1 MGFIGGTDT
10 LGLGGTRLMLR
21 VLFSFQMMNIDK
33 SIISAPDIITLTVRV
48 ISNVANLINT

>member
-1 MGFIGGTDT
+1 
-10 LGLGGTRLMLR
+10 MLR
-21 VLFSFQMMNIDK
+21 ALYSFQMMNIDK